1 MLKDKHFS
9 FNAMAFL
16 RRTAPLRQIEATELM
31 VAMNR
36 FTANYPQLRLAAT
49 PCTQLAEPDKQKRN
63 KGLSD

>member
-1 MLKDKHFS
+1 
-9 FNAMAFL
+9 MAFL

-49 PCTQLAEPDKQKRN
+49 PRTQLAEPDKQKRN